1 MHRCTLRG
9 MTVFG
14 ILAALFGVFLAA
26 QDVDPILGIWVLN
39 VAASKFSPG
48 RAPQSE
54 SCTYVMEGQETK
66 LTSRAVSEPRTYR
79 TVRQQINATATG
91 VDGNGKPTTREWT
104 IVYDGKDRPTTGD
117 PDADMLAL
125 KRIDPFTVAFT
136 KKRAGRVVI
145 NGTWAI
151 SRDGKVLTITT
162 QGVNT
167 KGETINDVSVFE
179 KR

>member
-1 MHRCTLRG
+1 
-9 MTVFG
+9 MTVFA
-14 ILAALFGVFLAA
+14 ILAALFVVSLAA
-26 QDVDPILGIWVLN
+26 QDVDPIIGTWVLN

-48 RAPQSE
+48 RTPQSE
-54 SCTYVMEGQETK
+54 SSTYVMEGQETR
-66 LTSRAVSEPRTYR
+66 LTSKAVSEPRTYR
-79 TVRQQINATATG
+79 AVRQEIKATATG
-91 VDGNGKPTTREWT
+91 VDGDGKPTTREWT

-117 PDADMLAL
+117 PDADMLAV
-125 KRIDPFTVAFT
+125 KRIDPLTAAFT
-136 KKRAGRVVI
+136 KKRGGRVVST
-145 NGTWAI
+145 GTWAI